1 MNEILY
7 RILVFM
13 AGLIM
18 GVFFFGG
25 LWLTVKN
32 TLTSKTPALWVLGSF
47 VLRMGITIFGFYY
60 VASDNLQRLL
70 ICMLGFIM
78 ARFAIIR
85 ITKSIEKKQVHSK
98 KEAYH
103 EA

>member
-1 MNEILY
+1 
-7 RILVFM
+7 M

-18 GVFFFGG
+18 GVFFFAG

-60 VASDNLQRLL
+60 VAAANWQRIL
-70 ICMLGFIM
+70 ICMLGFII
-78 ARFAIIR
+78 ARYIILFM
-85 ITKSIEKKQVHSK
+85 TKSIEKNKIILK